1 MQNAC
6 GFLGIC
12 TVGLLVLH
20 GPPLASLADDSMLS
34 LAFVAA
40 ALAWS
45 QPTLHRAS
53 PRAVLVQAQPAQHQ
67 LHVSP
72 RARTVRAGGGPVEK
86 LDYVPPTPLAD
97 SLAGLT
103 VGFSLLSKAIASSA
117 IAGVDP
123 LVGLWSSVVMGV
135 SDVALGTRPG
145 VISGAAAVVVVPL
158 GAMVATHGTKYI
170 PLVMFLCAIFE
181 GLFGFFKLAKLTRF
195 ISESVLNGFL
205 NGLGGLL
212 FMSQLKVF
220 YSAPALVPAVACAGI
235 CGLITELLP
244 RVKSMPKALKAV
256 PASLVGLAVATG
268 AGILSGQPLKTL
280 ASTAPPSTFLGG
292 FSALPKFID
301 FGQFAAMFT
310 SVPALKIAVPVAM
323 SIAFISLLETLLA
336 AKVVDDMKGEPLCAL
351 PAPGTAPIQGFSV
364 PDKSVIAMSVGNL
377 ISSLL
382 GGFGGC
388 GLIPQTVLN
397 LKSGG
402 GGPLSSLVYAV
413 SMAVFVLI
421 LAPLVGKV
429 SQAALAGIMLSVA
442 FSTVQFGPSLTI
454 LKRAF
459 GQAPPAPLP
468 APGMP
473 AEPPP
478 LVALV
483 SLAVTSYLC
492 YAVDM
497 ASGIVAGVVLE
508 RVLVAIGGLLSKAT
522 GPKPATA

>member
-1 MQNAC
+1 MRRD
-6 GFLGIC
+6 LG
-12 TVGLLVLH
+12 TLSLWSARV
-20 GPPLASLADDSMLS
+20 ADDSLADDSMLS

-220 YSAPALVPAVACAGI
+220 YSAPAVVPAVACAGI

-301 FGQFAAMFT
+301 FGQFATMLT

-323 SIAFISLLETLLA
+323 SIAFISILETLLA
-336 AKVVDDMKGEPLCAL
+336 AKVVDDMKGENLCTPGNLCAV
-351 PAPGTAPIQGFSV
+351 PGDDDSASKDEGFSV
-364 PDKSVIAMSVGNL
+364 PDKSVIALSAGNMV
-377 ISSLL
+377 SSLL

-397 LKSGG
+397 MKSGG

-413 SMAVFVLI
+413 SMSVFVI
-421 LAPLVGKV
+421 VLAPLVGKV

-442 FSTVQFGPSLTI
+442 FSTIQFGPSLTI
-454 LKRAF
+454 IKRAF
-459 GQAPPAPLP
+459 GMAPPAPLP

-497 ASGIVAGVVLE
+497 ATGIVAGVVLE
-508 RVLVAIGGLLSKAT
+508 RVLGAIGGLFS

>member
-1 MQNAC
+1 M
-6 GFLGIC
+6 F
-12 TVGLLVLH
+12 
-20 GPPLASLADDSMLS
+20 SLT
-34 LAFVAA
+34 FVAA

-53 PRAVLVQAQPAQHQ
+53 PRAVLVQAQPAQHY
-67 LHVSP
+67 LHVPP
-72 RARTVRAGGGPVEK
+72 RARIVRAGGGPVEK
-86 LDYVPPTPLAD
+86 LESVGEPKPIAD
-97 SLAGLT
+97 ALAGVS

-135 SDVALGTRPG
+135 SDVALGTRRG

-170 PLVMFLCAIFE
+170 PLTIFLCAIFE
-181 GLFGFFKLAKLTRF
+181 GIFGVFRLAKLTRF
-195 ISESVLNGFL
+195 ISESVLSGFL

-220 YSAPALVPAVACAGI
+220 TYAPAFAPAVACAAI
-235 CGLITELLP
+235 CATITELLP
-244 RVKSMPKALKAV
+244 RFKSMPASLKAV

-301 FGQFAAMFT
+301 FGQLAAMFT

-323 SIAFISLLETLLA
+323 SIAFISILETLLA
-336 AKVVDDMKGEPLCAL
+336 AKVVDDMKGENLCTPGNLCAL
-351 PAPGTAPIQGFSV
+351 PGDDDTAPNDGFSV
-364 PDKSVIAMSVGNL
+364 PDKSVIGMSVGNL

-413 SMAVFVLI
+413 SMSVFVLL
-421 LAPLVGKV
+421 LAPLVGQV

-483 SLAVTSYLC
+483 SLVVTSYLC
-492 YAVDM
+492 YSVDM
-497 ASGIVAGVVLE
+497 ATGIVAGVVLE
-508 RVLVAIGGLLSKAT
+508 RVLGAIGGLFS

>member
-1 MQNAC
+1 
-6 GFLGIC
+6 
-12 TVGLLVLH
+12 
-20 GPPLASLADDSMLS
+20 
-34 LAFVAA
+34 
-40 ALAWS
+40 
-45 QPTLHRAS
+45 
-53 PRAVLVQAQPAQHQ
+53 
-67 LHVSP
+67 
-72 RARTVRAGGGPVEK
+72 VRAGGGPVEK

-97 SLAGLT
+97 SLAGVT

-135 SDVALGTRPG
+135 SDKVMGTRPG

-170 PLVMFLCAIFE
+170 PLVMFLCGIFE

-220 YSAPALVPAVACAGI
+220 YSAPAVVPAVACAGI

-323 SIAFISLLETLLA
+323 SIAFISILETLLA
-336 AKVVDDMKGEPLCAL
+336 AKVVDDMKGENLCTPGNLCAL
-351 PAPGTAPIQGFSV
+351 PAPGTAPIKGFSV
-364 PDKSVIAMSVGNL
+364 PDKSVIALSVGSMV
-377 ISSLL
+377 SSLL

-397 LKSGG
+397 MKSGG

-421 LAPLVGKV
+421 LAPLVGQV

-454 LKRAF
+454 IKRAF
-459 GQAPPAPLP
+459 GMAPPVPLP

-483 SLAVTSYLC
+483 SLAATSYLC
-492 YAVDM
+492 FKVDM
-497 ASGIVAGVVLE
+497 ATGIVAGVVLE
-508 RVLVAIGGLLSKAT
+508 RVLGAIGGLFS

>member
-1 MQNAC
+1 
-6 GFLGIC
+6 
-12 TVGLLVLH
+12 
-20 GPPLASLADDSMLS
+20 MLS
-34 LAFVAA
+34 LVFVAA

-53 PRAVLVQAQPAQHQ
+53 PRAVLVQAQPAQHH

-72 RARTVRAGGGPVEK
+72 RARIVRAGGGPVEK
-86 LDYVPPTPLAD
+86 LESVGEPKPIAD
-97 SLAGLT
+97 ALAGVS

-135 SDVALGTRPG
+135 SAPLLGSRPG

-170 PLVMFLCAIFE
+170 PLTIFLCAIFE
-181 GLFGFFKLAKLTRF
+181 GIFGVFRLAKLTRF
-195 ISESVLNGFL
+195 ISESVLSGFL

-220 YSAPALVPAVACAGI
+220 TYAPAFAPAVACAGI
-235 CGLITELLP
+235 CATITELLP
-244 RVKSMPKALKAV
+244 RVKSMPASLKAV

-292 FSALPKFID
+292 LSALPKFID
-301 FGQFAAMFT
+301 FGQLAAMFT

-323 SIAFISLLETLLA
+323 SIAFISILETLLA
-336 AKVVDDMKGEPLCAL
+336 AKVVDDMKGESMCTPGNLCAL
-351 PAPGTAPIQGFSV
+351 PGDDDTASNEGFSV
-364 PDKSVIAMSVGNL
+364 PDKSVIGMSVGNL

-413 SMAVFVLI
+413 SMSIFVLI
-421 LAPLVGKV
+421 LAPLVGQV

-508 RVLVAIGGLLSKAT
+508 RVLVAIGGLFS

>member
-1 MQNAC
+1 MQ
-6 GFLGIC
+6 
-12 TVGLLVLH
+12 TT
-20 GPPLASLADDSMLS
+20 LADDSMLS

-72 RARTVRAGGGPVEK
+72 RARIVRAGGGPVEK

-97 SLAGLT
+97 SLAGVT

-181 GLFGFFKLAKLTRF
+181 GLFGVFKLAKLTRF
-195 ISESVLNGFL
+195 ISESVLSGFL

-220 YSAPALVPAVACAGI
+220 YSAPAVVPAVACAGI

-292 FSALPKFID
+292 FSALPSFID

-351 PAPGTAPIQGFSV
+351 PAPGTAPIKGFSV
-364 PDKSVIAMSVGNL
+364 PDKSVIGMSVGNMV
-377 ISSLL
+377 SSLL

-397 LKSGG
+397 MKSGG

-421 LAPLVGKV
+421 LAPLVGQV

-454 LKRAF
+454 IKRAF
-459 GQAPPAPLP
+459 GMAPPAPLP

-483 SLAVTSYLC
+483 SLAATSYLC
-492 YAVDM
+492 FKVDM
-497 ASGIVAGVVLE
+497 ATGIVAGVVLE
-508 RVLVAIGGLLSKAT
+508 RVLGAIGGLFS
-522 GPKPATA
+522 GPKPATP

>member
-1 MQNAC
+1 M
-6 GFLGIC
+6 
-12 TVGLLVLH
+12 
-20 GPPLASLADDSMLS
+20 
-34 LAFVAA
+34 
-40 ALAWS
+40 
-45 QPTLHRAS
+45 
-53 PRAVLVQAQPAQHQ
+53 
-67 LHVSP
+67 
-72 RARTVRAGGGPVEK
+72 
-86 LDYVPPTPLAD
+86 
-97 SLAGLT
+97 
-103 VGFSLLSKAIASSA
+103 
-117 IAGVDP
+117 
-123 LVGLWSSVVMGV
+123 
-135 SDVALGTRPG
+135 
-145 VISGAAAVVVVPL
+145 PL

-170 PLVMFLCAIFE
+170 PLTIFLCAIFE
-181 GLFGFFKLAKLTRF
+181 GIFGVLRLAKLTRF
-195 ISESVLNGFL
+195 ISESVLSGFL

-220 YSAPALVPAVACAGI
+220 TYAPAFAPAVTCAGI
-235 CGLITELLP
+235 CATITELLP

-256 PASLVGLAVATG
+256 PASLVGLAVATV

-280 ASTAPPSTFLGG
+280 ASTADPSTFLGG

-301 FGQFAAMFT
+301 FGQLAAMFT

-323 SIAFISLLETLLA
+323 SIAFISILETLLA
-336 AKVVDDMKGEPLCAL
+336 AKVVDDMKGENLCTPGNLCAL
-351 PAPGTAPIQGFSV
+351 PGDDDPASKDEGFSV
-364 PDKSVIAMSVGNL
+364 PDKSVIAMAVGNL

-413 SMAVFVLI
+413 SMSVFVLL
-421 LAPLVGKV
+421 LAPLVGQV

-442 FSTVQFGPSLTI
+442 FSTVQFRPSLTI

-483 SLAVTSYLC
+483 SLVVTSYLC
-492 YAVDM
+492 YSVDM
-497 ASGIVAGVVLE
+497 ATGIVAGVVLE
-508 RVLVAIGGLLSKAT
+508 RVLGAIGGLFS